1 VKTTT
6 QNLQTASS
14 GKQNKTD
21 LFTNFIFRK
30 DLQRLIWQYNEKK
43 KQYFTLDRDFWQIR
57 ENNWKRGANNVIQN
71 YKVNWLQI

>member
-43 KQYFTLDRDFWQIR
+43 TIFYLGQRLLADSR
-57 ENNWKRGANNVIQN
+57 EQLEKGGEQRYI
-71 YKVNWLQI
+71 KL

>member
-21 LFTNFIFRK
+21 LFTNFMFRK
-30 DLQRLIWQYNEKK
+30 DLQRLIWQCNEKK
-43 KQYFTLDRDFWQIR
+43 TIFYLGQRLLADSR
-57 ENNWKRGANNVIQN
+57 EQLEKGGEQR
-71 YKVNWLQI
+71 YTKL